1 MILSTFYKILRSIM
15 GNKIG
20 PRELLLIRICDYT
33 ETSIIAFVMFKYFIP
48 IADNF

>member
-20 PRELLLIRICDYT
+20 SRELLLIRICDYT
-33 ETSIIAFVMFKYFIP
+33 ETSIIAFIMFKYFIP
-48 IADNF
+48 IAEKF